1 MSDQDSRPAK
11 TGDAKWKE
19 VREGIASNNEEARK
33 AGRARR
39 DAWEQTRFDARA
51 KGRSSRGQR

>member
-1 MSDQDSRPAK
+1 MSEKDSRPAK

-19 VREGIASNNEEARK
+19 VRDGIASNNDEARK
-33 AGRARR
+33 AGRVRR

-51 KGRSSRGQR
+51 KGRQIRGQR